1 MAGGLQPG
9 RASMSLRVLLAEG
22 SGRMRARA
30 ALRGRGFPISR
41 GILLCWFPNPKPSI
55 PLPIRASLP
64 TVVVV
69 ITQLRHPAPWT

>member
-30 ALRGRGFPISR
+30 ALRGRGFPNSPWHTVV
-41 GILLCWFPNPKPSI
+41 LI